1 MPLSCR
7 KDSQTFLTYE
17 KKKQKFRKDKAIP
30 ENRHFSAVERR
41 TILNVSTIVIWV
53 DSLSWNLVSIPFLR
67 NWMEMN
73 PLEELN
79 YGWETIEKEY
89 SIFCLFFKTYLRL
102 IHQRCSPVRVAK
114 TYQKEVK

>member
-1 MPLSCR
+1 MEMLCLESSSGFCQKARDIYAPFVPQRLSNVPHLR
-7 KDSQTFLTYE
+7 K

-41 TILNVSTIVIWV
+41 TILNVIIIVIWV
-53 DSLSWNLVSIPFLR
+53 DSLSWKLVSHPFLR

-89 SIFCLFFKTYLRL
+89 SIFC
-102 IHQRCSPVRVAK
+102 
-114 TYQKEVK
+114 